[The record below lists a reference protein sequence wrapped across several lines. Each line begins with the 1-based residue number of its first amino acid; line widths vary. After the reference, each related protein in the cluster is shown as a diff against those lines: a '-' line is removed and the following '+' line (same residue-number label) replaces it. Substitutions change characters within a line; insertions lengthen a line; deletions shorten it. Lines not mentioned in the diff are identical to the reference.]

1 MENIPDHAFLGLTR
15 LRVLRYL
22 SIYLSIWLSIFL
34 SIYLSIC
41 LSIFQSIYP
50 SIYVSINLSINQ
62 SIYLSI
68 FPSTYISVH
77 LSINQSIYLSINQ
90 SIYLSIY
97 LFYKSKFYISID
109 PLLIFYS
116 NFQLFNFFY
125 YLSYFTYYCINL
137 FWFFHSDAF
146 ILFSRTEQTCS
157 FLFLLFLWSRLYI
170 SSDNVRCAPNTIFIF
185 RLESSTTTPLSL
197 APGSMS
203 GIGSLEHLDI
213 SERELELLHPS
224 ALCSLPSLSSLK
236 LEGGSFSSL
245 ENLGKFS

>member
-22 SIYLSIWLSIFL
+22 SIYLSICLSIFL

-97 LFYKSKFYISID
+97 FINLCFIYLSILYLFFIQIFNYSIFSIIYPTLLIIVQFYSDSFILMLLSFFQGLSKLVLFYFYFFFDLAFTFHLTMYGVPRILYLYLDWRAPQQLHYPWIQEVCQVLGAWST
-109 PLLIFYS
+109 LIYRSGSWSSFIP
-116 NFQLFNFFY
+116 QL
-125 YLSYFTYYCINL
+125 S
-137 FWFFHSDAF
+137 
-146 ILFSRTEQTCS
+146 
-157 FLFLLFLWSRLYI
+157 
-170 SSDNVRCAPNTIFIF
+170 APF
-185 RLESSTTTPLSL
+185 PLS
-197 APGSMS
+197 AP
-203 GIGSLEHLDI
+203 
-213 SERELELLHPS
+213 
-224 ALCSLPSLSSLK
+224 
-236 LEGGSFSSL
+236 
-245 ENLGKFS
+245 